1 MLRDSERP
9 PLISKEAVLS
19 ILAGMILGP
28 LAYYFDLSR
37 SIFSYFAI
45 LVHELGHSF
54 TCWIFGFFSVP
65 AFDFTYGGGR
75 APMNI
80 DHRYFFLVALVYLF
94 FAWLIWLNRKS
105 PFGIVTVVIFILVY
119 SVMSFSKYFE
129 VTIYFMGHGG
139 ELLIAGIFFYRAL
152 SGRSIVEGIERPLYA
167 TIAFFL
173 EARAFMFGINLL
185 TDPVERTI
193 YTEGLTVGG
202 DTNDFVMISQDLG
215 CSLNT
220 VIFFYLL
227 LALLPPVIAFL
238 IHLLKHWNFISEDA
252 E

>member
-1 MLRDSERP
+1 MQRVSERP
-9 PLISKEAVLS
+9 PLITKEAVLS

-45 LVHELGHSF
+45 LIHELGHSF

-105 PFGIVTVVIFILVY
+105 PLGIVTVVIFILIY
-119 SVMSFSKYFE
+119 SVMKKHEENIRNQSYFIRLSPASLSPFLSIE
-129 VTIYFMGHGG
+129 IW
-139 ELLIAGIFFYRAL
+139 FF
-152 SGRSIVEGIERPLYA
+152 
-167 TIAFFL
+167 
-173 EARAFMFGINLL
+173 
-185 TDPVERTI
+185 
-193 YTEGLTVGG
+193 
-202 DTNDFVMISQDLG
+202 
-215 CSLNT
+215 
-220 VIFFYLL
+220 
-227 LALLPPVIAFL
+227 
-238 IHLLKHWNFISEDA
+238 KK
-252 E
+252 